1 MRFKDPDVALIQPEK
16 NEAWNVLELR
26 TLNGQCFEERG
37 HQVLIF
43 LDRESETHLRKRS
56 GLCLTISYRATSSD
70 LKSPLKSQ
78 SKGSLSL

>member
-43 LDRESETHLRKRS
+43 WIVRAK
-56 GLCLTISYRATSSD
+56 LTCGSD
-70 LKSPLKSQ
+70 QASV
-78 SKGSLSL
+78 